1 MNYKVIIQAHVGC
14 DEKEIIGVKEQI
26 TAALEHFGCAV
37 DYINVM
43 SGEAPKVKA
52 EPKRYYKPEEVKNM
66 SREEIRKNYD
76 AILASMEKWN

>member
-37 DYINVM
+37 DYINVTPGK
-43 SGEAPKVKA
+43 GEKQ
-52 EPKRYYKPEEVKNM
+52 
-66 SREEIRKNYD
+66 
-76 AILASMEKWN
+76 